1 MDKHVC
7 KQCGKVYNYCRSCLL
22 KPIPFKAAGFCSKEC
37 SAEFK
42 KPKVEEVVREDVEVV
57 EHIEDTSTS
66 EELVEYPYFF
76 VDETEVK
83 EEIEEDDNKQGNWE
97 DV

>member
-22 KPIPFKAAGFCSKEC
+22 KPIPYKAAGFCSKEC

-42 KPKVEEVVREDVEVV
+42 KPKVEEVVQVEDVVVVVESKEDTPTSENEVV
-57 EHIEDTSTS
+57 E
-66 EELVEYPYFF
+66 YPHFF
-76 VDETEVK
+76 TIK
-83 EEIEEDDNKQGNWE
+83 AEEIEKDDNKQSNGENL
-97 DV
+97 